1 MSPYLEP
8 LHKVL
13 VLTPDSVASTYCQR
27 VITYY
32 LNHHNYTTVNWHD
45 LINHFSENYTSL
57 VNSLCSSQQSIV
69 ARLSQYRTHEVNEPH
84 KSFLKSCDIYF
95 KKKIVPR
102 RCSFETA
109 LSRSMKE
116 YFNHPLNVYSKSNF
130 KQIFYSTNPAD
141 IPLHIFDKQL
151 KHIED
156 HYIWVESNFTYL
168 TYVPHEDLIYDTD
181 NTLTSIFGYTSDEL
195 NLTDLNKNIFLQY
208 RDKAKKSKEFEQYET
223 YCNSIR
229 NQFPN
234 FPCTLSAK
242 KFTLSEKLTKVKNFD
257 ELYEFYSSKTSNHLE
272 TVSKSELSNRSTKED
287 KFFGLS

>member
-1 MSPYLEP
+1 
-8 LHKVL
+8 
-13 VLTPDSVASTYCQR
+13 
-27 VITYY
+27 
-32 LNHHNYTTVNWHD
+32 
-45 LINHFSENYTSL
+45 
-57 VNSLCSSQQSIV
+57 
-69 ARLSQYRTHEVNEPH
+69 
-84 KSFLKSCDIYF
+84 
-95 KKKIVPR
+95 
-102 RCSFETA
+102 
-109 LSRSMKE
+109 MKE

-156 HYIWVESNFTYL
+156 HYVWVESNFTDL
-168 TYVPHEDLIYDTD
+168 TYVSHEDLIYDTD

-208 RDKAKKSKEFEQYET
+208 RDKSKKSKEFEQYET

-234 FPCTLSAK
+234 FPCTLSVK

-272 TVSKSELSNRSTKED
+272 TVSKSDLNNRSIRED